1 MTAPRRFGPPARS
14 PAGICRW
21 VTYDAGMS
29 DRAMQEP
36 TLLLLTALADEPRH
50 GYAIA
55 REVETISGGR
65 VKLRTGTLYG
75 ALERLLGQG
84 LIEVHEEEIVD
95 SRLRRTYTLTP
106 AGRES
111 LGAEVQRI
119 AATAREATR
128 RLGITGEAT
137 A

>member
-1 MTAPRRFGPPARS
+1 MTQ
-14 PAGICRW
+14 
-21 VTYDAGMS
+21 
-29 DRAMQEP
+29 RALQEP
-36 TLLLLTALADEPRH
+36 TLLVLTALADEPRH

-75 ALERLLGQG
+75 ALERLLQQG
-84 LIEVHEEEIVD
+84 WIEVHQEEIVD
-95 SRLRRTYTLTP
+95 SRLRRTYTLTAP
-106 AGRES
+106 GRTA
-111 LGAEVQRI
+111 LAAEAEQM

-128 RLGITGEAT
+128 RLSSFGKAAT

>member
-1 MTAPRRFGPPARS
+1 MT
-14 PAGICRW
+14 
-21 VTYDAGMS
+21 

-36 TLLLLTALADEPRH
+36 TLLLLTALADQPRH

-55 REVETISGGR
+55 REVEAMSGGR

-75 ALERLLGQG
+75 ALERLLQQG
-84 LIEVHEEEIVD
+84 LVEVHKEEVVD
-95 SRLRRTYTLTP
+95 SRLRRTYTLT
-106 AGRES
+106 ASGRTV
-111 LGAEVQRI
+111 LAAEAERI

-128 RLGITGEAT
+128 RLRVAGKGAT

>member
-1 MTAPRRFGPPARS
+1 MT
-14 PAGICRW
+14 
-21 VTYDAGMS
+21 

-55 REVETISGGR
+55 REVETISNGR
-65 VKLRTGTLYG
+65 VKMRTGTLYG
-75 ALERLLGQG
+75 ALERLLQQG
-84 LIEVHEEEIVD
+84 LIEVHSEEVVD
-95 SRLRRTYTLTP
+95 SRLRRTYTLTTS
-106 AGRES
+106 GRAT
-111 LGAEVQRI
+111 LAAEAERI

-128 RLGITGEAT
+128 RLSVTGQGTTGKVAT

>member
-1 MTAPRRFGPPARS
+1 MT
-14 PAGICRW
+14 
-21 VTYDAGMS
+21 

-36 TLLLLTALADEPRH
+36 TLLLLTALADQPRH

-55 REVETISGGR
+55 REVEEMSGGR

-75 ALERLLGQG
+75 ALERLLQQG
-84 LIEVHEEEIVD
+84 LVEVHKEEVVD
-95 SRLRRTYTLTP
+95 SRLRRTYTLT
-106 AGRES
+106 ASGRTV
-111 LGAEVQRI
+111 LAAEAERI

-128 RLGITGEAT
+128 RLRVAGKGAT

>member
-1 MTAPRRFGPPARS
+1 MPVSDPFLA
-14 PAGICRW
+14 
-21 VTYDAGMS
+21 YDTGMS
-29 DRAMQEP
+29 ERAMQEP

-65 VKLRTGTLYG
+65 VRMRTGTLYG
-75 ALERLLGQG
+75 ALERLLNEG
-84 LIEVHEEEIVD
+84 LIEVHAEEVVD
-95 SRLRRTYTLTP
+95 SRLRRTYTLT
-106 AGRES
+106 ATGREV
-111 LGAEVQRI
+111 LAAEALRI

-128 RLGITGEAT
+128 RLGVGEKPAT

>member
-1 MTAPRRFGPPARS
+1 
-14 PAGICRW
+14 
-21 VTYDAGMS
+21 MS

-55 REVETISGGR
+55 REVELISDGR
-65 VKLRTGTLYG
+65 VKMRTGTLYG

-84 LIEVHEEEIVD
+84 LIEVHEEQIVD
-95 SRLRRTYTLTP
+95 SRLRRTYSLT
-106 AGRES
+106 AEGQQS
-111 LGAEVQRI
+111 LAAEAQRI
-119 AATAREATR
+119 AATAREAAR
-128 RLGITGEAT
+128 RLGVSGGTAT

>member
-1 MTAPRRFGPPARS
+1 MT
-14 PAGICRW
+14 
-21 VTYDAGMS
+21 

-55 REVETISGGR
+55 REVESISGGR
-65 VKLRTGTLYG
+65 VKMRTGTLYG
-75 ALERLLGQG
+75 ALERLLQQG
-84 LIEVHEEEIVD
+84 LVQVHKEEVVD
-95 SRLRRTYTLTP
+95 SRLRRTYTLTDP
-106 AGRES
+106 GRAALATE
-111 LGAEVQRI
+111 AERI

-128 RLGITGEAT
+128 RLGVSGKAAT

>member
-1 MTAPRRFGPPARS
+1 MT
-14 PAGICRW
+14 
-21 VTYDAGMS
+21 

-55 REVETISGGR
+55 REVESISGGR
-65 VKLRTGTLYG
+65 VKMRTGTLYG
-75 ALERLLGQG
+75 ALERLLQQG
-84 LIEVHEEEIVD
+84 LVQVHKEEVVD
-95 SRLRRTYTLTP
+95 SRLRRTYTLTAP
-106 AGRES
+106 GRAT
-111 LGAEVQRI
+111 LAAEAERI

-128 RLGITGEAT
+128 RLGVTGKAAT

>member
-1 MTAPRRFGPPARS
+1 
-14 PAGICRW
+14 
-21 VTYDAGMS
+21 MS

-55 REVETISGGR
+55 REVEKISDGR
-65 VKLRTGTLYG
+65 VTLRTGTLYG

-95 SRLRRTYTLTP
+95 SRLRRTYTLT
-106 AGRES
+106 ATGRQS
-111 LGAEVQRI
+111 LAAEARRI

-128 RLGITGEAT
+128 RLGVAGKPTT

>member
-1 MTAPRRFGPPARS
+1 
-14 PAGICRW
+14 
-21 VTYDAGMS
+21 MS

-55 REVETISGGR
+55 REVELISDGR
-65 VKLRTGTLYG
+65 VKMRTGTLYG

-84 LIEVHEEEIVD
+84 LIEVHEEQIVD
-95 SRLRRTYTLTP
+95 SRLRRTYSLT
-106 AGRES
+106 AEGRQS
-111 LGAEVQRI
+111 LSAEARRI
-119 AATAREATR
+119 AATAREAAR
-128 RLGITGEAT
+128 RLGVSGGTAT

>member
-1 MTAPRRFGPPARS
+1 
-14 PAGICRW
+14 
-21 VTYDAGMS
+21 MS

-55 REVETISGGR
+55 REVELISDGR
-65 VKLRTGTLYG
+65 VKMRTGTLYG

-84 LIEVHEEEIVD
+84 LIEVHEEQIVD
-95 SRLRRTYTLTP
+95 SRLRRTYSLT
-106 AGRES
+106 AEGRQS
-111 LGAEVQRI
+111 LAAEAQRI
-119 AATAREATR
+119 AATAREAAR
-128 RLGITGEAT
+128 RLGISGGTAT